1 MIMAKF
7 LALIKK
13 GMTTIGEKKQMRSHD
28 PWKAKNVKLGFTEP
42 FLNDGYTLTTE
53 MVEKYK
59 SSPRSRP
66 PWGRILPSH
75 SRLFKNVT
83 IFDVTGF
90 RVTWADISPADA
102 EKMCGVYYLLSE
114 HKVDRDKLKIAGR
127 EHQQGVQGDTQ
138 TGAQGDTLSPQETD
152 PSPPISPFEKFL
164 SEWESIYAYIDIE
177 YMKMN
182 AIARIVDGEIQ
193 TSRDRFRRNY
203 Q

>member
-1 MIMAKF
+1 
-7 LALIKK
+7 
-13 GMTTIGEKKQMRSHD
+13 MTTIDEKKQMHGHD

-42 FLNDGYTLTTE
+42 FLNDGYTLTPE
-53 MVEKYK
+53 MIEKYK
-59 SSPRSRP
+59 SSPRAIP
-66 PWGRILPSH
+66 PWGRILPSY

-102 EKMCGVYYLLSE
+102 EKMCGVYYVLSE
-114 HKVDRDKLKIAGR
+114 HKVDRHKLKIAER
-127 EHQQGVQGDTQ
+127 EHQQGVQGDT
-138 TGAQGDTLSPQETD
+138 LSPKETD

-164 SEWESIYAYIDIE
+164 SEWESIYVYIDIE
-177 YMKMN
+177 YMKRN

-193 TSRDRFRRNY
+193 TSRERFLWNY

>member
-1 MIMAKF
+1 M
-7 LALIKK
+7 
-13 GMTTIGEKKQMRSHD
+13 MTIDEGKQMLDHD
-28 PWKAKNVKLGFTEP
+28 PWKAKNVKISFTEP
-42 FLNDGYTLTTE
+42 FLNDGYTLNPE
-53 MVEKYK
+53 IIEQYK
-59 SSPRSRP
+59 SSLSAIP

-127 EHQQGVQGDTQ
+127 EHQQKV
-138 TGAQGDTLSPQETD
+138 TD

-193 TSRDRFRRNY
+193 TSRDHFLRNS

>member
-1 MIMAKF
+1 
-7 LALIKK
+7 
-13 GMTTIGEKKQMRSHD
+13 MTTIDEKKQMHGHD

-42 FLNDGYTLTTE
+42 FLNDGYTLTPE
-53 MVEKYK
+53 MMEKYK
-59 SSPRSRP
+59 SSPRAMP

-114 HKVDRDKLKIAGR
+114 HKVDRDKLKVAEK
-127 EHQQGVQGDTQ
+127 EHPQKGTDT
-138 TGAQGDTLSPQETD
+138 
-152 PSPPISPFEKFL
+152 SPPVSPFEKFL
-164 SEWESIYAYIDIE
+164 SEWESSYVYIDIE
-177 YMKMN
+177 YMKRN

-193 TSRDRFRRNY
+193 TSRERFLRNY